1 MAALNNQVAA
11 SDVVTALDVE
21 FAANFDHNV
30 NQLTEVLGL
39 FGVETAKA
47 GQAMYQYV
55 VSGSLSEA
63 EVAEG
68 DEVPLS
74 HYEVEKTPIGEMET
88 HPFRKLTTAQ
98 AILKGGFRNAVAR
111 TDEQMAKDM
120 RALVLTDF
128 YKSLRAGTL
137 RSQGETVQAA
147 LAYASADLA
156 DELESHNDSAER
168 VVHFMNRQDVAG
180 YLANAQVTTQTMFG
194 MDYLENFLGVRDV
207 LLSNRVERGYIYA
220 TPAQNIHLY
229 RCDFSALSEGGL
241 EYRLSDSGVVGVHHA
256 PAYNRTSCETYA
268 MLGFSMLAEVKNY
281 LVRARIGKALADLT
295 VEELKALAAVE
306 GVDVTGKTA
315 KDDLKAALDA
325 AGVR

>member
-1 MAALNNQVAA
+1 MAALANQVTA

-30 NQLTEVLGL
+30 NQLTEALGL

-55 VSGSLSEA
+55 VEGGLSTDD
-63 EVAEG
+63 VAEG

-74 HYEVEKTPIGEMET
+74 HYELKKEPIGEMET

-98 AILKGGFRNAVAR
+98 AILKSGFRNAVAR
-111 TDEQMAKDM
+111 TDDQMAKDM
-120 RALVLTDF
+120 RALVLKDF
-128 YKSLRAGTL
+128 YASLRAGTL
-137 RSQGETVQAA
+137 RSRGETVQAA
-147 LAYASADLA
+147 LAHVAADLA

-168 VVHFMNRQDVAG
+168 VVHFMNRQDVAD
-180 YLANAQVTTQTMFG
+180 YLADAQVTTQTMFG
-194 MDYLENFLGVRDV
+194 MDYLQNFLGVRDV
-207 LLSNRVERGYIYA
+207 LLSNRVERGYVYA
-220 TPAQNIHLY
+220 TPVQNIHLY

-268 MLGFSMLAEVKNY
+268 MLGFSMVAEVKNY
-281 LVRARIGKALADLT
+281 LARARIGKALGEMT
-295 VEELKALAAVE
+295 VEELKALAAAE
-306 GVDVTGKTA
+306 GVDVAGKST
-315 KDDLKAALDA
+315 KDDLTAALAA
-325 AGVR
+325 AGVK